1 MTKRKY
7 IRIIE
12 AAFLGGMWLLLALF
26 FDYWYAMND
35 DVLIHGILSGQ
46 YSGMPNAHNISSHIL
61 LNWAFVL
68 LYRLCSFVPWFGVFV
83 VSAQFCSL
91 YGILMCLERRLEV
104 NLPILSGTSAEGG
117 HRGTKMKLQPPWR
130 YAFFAIGNLL
140 LMGLMLQ
147 ELVVVQYTY
156 TAALLMTS
164 ATLQLSCMED
174 EDARSHRGFWPYFGI
189 LMQYLLVFC
198 LRAEIGL
205 FLLPFSA
212 AMHIICYHKRNG
224 LRVVGWKLKRLGL
237 FWGIL
242 LLCIAG
248 LHRAEGL
255 GYGSNGWADYRKIDQ
270 YRTQL
275 YDFLSL
281 PEYQEN
287 QAFYQEAGISEVQ
300 YELLKNYN
308 FSLDEAITS
317 DTLQRV
323 VDYANEKR
331 ISQYTGLEKM
341 YMRFFT
347 LTLREGIW
355 SYTHRIMFAPE
366 VSAGD
371 YPWNLVCAALYLT
384 LLLLTCVTK
393 RAWNLVYLLLLFA
406 VRSVLWMYIILRQRM
421 PERVTHSLFIIEIV
435 CLLALIFEEM
445 SFLHTERMGG
455 KVKWLSAGMALVFFC
470 GAGAVTINNGI
481 SLSQSY
487 GNRES
492 LNAQWQ
498 ELLEYCAQR
507 EDCFYFMDVYSTVNY
522 SEKIFAQ
529 TGSAVENYDICG
541 GWLAKSPLCEE
552 KYENF
557 GFTTPRKA
565 LIENSN
571 VFFIAEQGNDLDWLI
586 GLYEEYGI
594 TIKLEYLEKVAG
606 QFDIISL
613 EVVPQASAKESP
625 LFK

>member
-7 IRIIE
+7 IRITE
-12 AAFLGGMWLLLALF
+12 AAFLVGMWILLALF

-61 LNWAFVL
+61 LNWVFVL

-83 VSAQFCSL
+83 VSVQFCSL
-91 YGILMCLERRLEV
+91 YGIIMCLER
-104 NLPILSGTSAEGG
+104 
-117 HRGTKMKLQPPWR
+117 KMKLQTRWHH
-130 YAFFAIGNLL
+130 AFFVIVNLL

-164 ATLQLSCMED
+164 ATIQLSCIED
-174 EDARSHRGFWPYFGI
+174 EKLRRHRGFWPYFGI

-198 LRAEIGL
+198 LRAEISL

-212 AMHIICYHKRNG
+212 VLLVIGYHKRNG
-224 LRVVGWKLKRLGL
+224 LHVVGWELKRLGL

-248 LHRAEGL
+248 LHGAEGL

-275 YDFLSL
+275 YDFLTL
-281 PEYQEN
+281 PAYQEN
-287 QAFYQEAGISEVQ
+287 QDFYEEAGISEVQ

-308 FSLDEAITS
+308 FSLDESITS
-317 DTLQRV
+317 DTLQKV
-323 VDYANEKR
+323 VDYANENR
-331 ISQYTGLEKM
+331 ISQYTGLEKV
-341 YMRFFT
+341 YMQFFT
-347 LTLREGIW
+347 LPLREGIW
-355 SYTHRIMFAPE
+355 SYSHRILFDPE
-366 VSAGD
+366 VAMGD
-371 YPWNLVCAALYLT
+371 YPWNFVCAALYLA

-393 RAWNLVYLLLLFA
+393 RAWNLAYLLLLFT
-406 VRSVLWMYIILRQRM
+406 VRSTLWMYIILKQRT

-445 SFLHTERMGG
+445 SFLHTERMQA
-455 KVKWLSAGMALVFFC
+455 KIKWLYAGMALVFFC

-481 SLSQSY
+481 RFSLSY

-492 LNAQWQ
+492 LNAQWE

-507 EDCFYFMDVYSTVNY
+507 KDCFYFMDVYSTVNY
-522 SEKIFAQ
+522 SEKIFAK
-529 TGSAVENYDICG
+529 TGNGMENYDICG

-557 GFTTPRKA
+557 GFTTPGKA

-571 VFFIAEQGNDLDWLI
+571 VYFIAEQGNDLDWLI

-594 TIKLEYLEKVAG
+594 TTKLEYLEKVAG

-613 EVVPQASAKESP
+613 EVVPQVSAKESP